1 MNCLILFLS
10 GEIRFF
16 LNAWL
21 QLIPE
26 VKLGNIENTECKKA
40 FLFPSRRNA
49 FVYSVSLGVMI
60 FFAASEPEGNCHE
73 KCQQLGDGNGK
84 PDTVRAVFFVDG
96 FAVPVY
102 GKGYVMKYGDKYRLF
117 SILTTDSANEMVK
130 KAADRIAAASVK

>member
-49 FVYSVSLGVMI
+49 FLYSVSLGVMI
-60 FFAASEPEGNCHE
+60 FFAASDPEGNCHE
-73 KCQQLGDGNGK
+73 TCQQLSDGNRK
-84 PDTVRAVFFVDG
+84 PDAVCSQ
-96 FAVPVY
+96 P
-102 GKGYVMKYGDKYRLF
+102 
-117 SILTTDSANEMVK
+117 
-130 KAADRIAAASVK
+130 

>member
-1 MNCLILFLS
+1 M
-10 GEIRFF
+10 RFRITYSRMP
-16 LNAWL
+16 WL
-21 QLIPE
+21 
-26 VKLGNIENTECKKA
+26 KKEY
-40 FLFPSRRNA
+40 F
-49 FVYSVSLGVMI
+49 LGVMI
-60 FFAASEPEGNCHE
+60 FFAAGDPEGNRHE

-117 SILTTDSANEMVK
+117 SVLTADSANEMVK

>member
-1 MNCLILFLS
+1 MP
-10 GEIRFF
+10 
-16 LNAWL
+16 WL
-21 QLIPE
+21 
-26 VKLGNIENTECKKA
+26 KKEY
-40 FLFPSRRNA
+40 F
-49 FVYSVSLGVMI
+49 LGVMI
-60 FFAASEPEGNCHE
+60 FFAAGDPEGNCHE

-130 KAADRIAAASVK
+130 KAADRIAEASVK

>member
-1 MNCLILFLS
+1 M
-10 GEIRFF
+10 RFRIPYSRMP
-16 LNAWL
+16 WL
-21 QLIPE
+21 KKGIFF
-26 VKLGNIENTECKKA
+26 VGNI
-40 FLFPSRRNA
+40 
-49 FVYSVSLGVMI
+49 SLGVMI
-60 FFAASEPEGNCHE
+60 FFAAGDPEGNCHE

-130 KAADRIAAASVK
+130 KATDRIAVASVK

>member
-49 FVYSVSLGVMI
+49 FLYSVSLGVMI
-60 FFAASEPEGNCHE
+60 FFAASDPEGNCHE

-84 PDTVRAVFFVDG
+84 PDAVRAE
-96 FAVPVY
+96 PQRKRY
-102 GKGYVMKYGDKYRLF
+102 NGDDLKNNGLERDY
-117 SILTTDSANEMVK
+117 
-130 KAADRIAAASVK
+130 

>member
-1 MNCLILFLS
+1 MKRLWQIGSDNKELFP
-10 GEIRFF
+10 IK
-16 LNAWL
+16 
-21 QLIPE
+21 Q
-26 VKLGNIENTECKKA
+26 KA

-49 FVYSVSLGVMI
+49 FLYSVSLGVMI
-60 FFAASEPEGNCHE
+60 FFAAADPEGNCHE

-117 SILTTDSANEMVK
+117 SVLTTDSANEMVK

>member
-1 MNCLILFLS
+1 MHLPRK
-10 GEIRFF
+10 EIQDHVFKDA
-16 LNAWL
+16 LA
-21 QLIPE
+21 E
-26 VKLGNIENTECKKA
+26 KGNI
-40 FLFPSRRNA
+40 
-49 FVYSVSLGVMI
+49 SLGVMI
-60 FFAASEPEGNCHE
+60 FFAAADPEGNCHE

-84 PDTVRAVFFVDG
+84 PDTVRAIFFVDG